1 MALSIQSNMASM
13 SIQNQLGR
21 SNNDLS
27 TALERLGSGFKIN
40 SAKDDAAGLQIASRL
55 NAQVRGQDAAL
66 YNSNN
71 AMSMMQTAEGAF
83 DEMTNIAYRMKEL
96 ATQGANGTNDT
107 KEYTAINAEFSALE
121 EELVSIMQNTNF
133 GGTKLLEAKVGTV
146 VTPVT
151 PVTADPTA
159 SPAVVG
165 VAGVH
170 GVAVSDGGKFADTAA
185 SVTFQVGSSTA
196 ETLSVSV
203 GAEVDAIHDILKTK
217 TGEYARVAD
226 LTDSTTSSAAITTVD
241 SLIEKIGSARSAI
254 GASMNRLDHTMNN
267 VTNMKEN
274 TQAAASTLMDADF
287 AAETSNM
294 TKQQLLMN
302 SGISVLS
309 TANSTTQMIGSL
321 LR

>member
-96 ATQGANGTNDT
+96 ATQGANGTNGT
-107 KEYTAINAEFSALE
+107 EEYTAISAEFVALQK
-121 EELVSIMQNTNF
+121 ELKSVMDNTSF
-133 GGTKLLEAKVGTV
+133 GGTPLL
-146 VTPVT
+146 
-151 PVTADPTA
+151 TAA
-159 SPAVVG
+159 
-165 VAGVH
+165 
-170 GVAVSDGGKFADTAA
+170 GKFGAA
-185 SVTFQVGSSTA
+185 AGVTFQVGSSTA
-196 ETLSVSV
+196 ETLKVDVSTAV
-203 GAEVDAIHDILKTK
+203 GNVNTTLATATGIGEVTDATK
-217 TGEYARVAD
+217 
-226 LTDSTTSSAAITTVD
+226 SSAAITTVD
-241 SLIEKIGSARSAI
+241 TFIKNIGTARSAL

>member
-55 NAQVRGQDAAL
+55 NAQVRGQEAAL

-96 ATQGANGTNDT
+96 ATQAANGTNGDD
-107 KEYTAINAEFSALE
+107 EYTAISSEYVALTAELN
-121 EELVSIMQNTNF
+121 SIMDNTSF
-133 GGTKLLEAKVGTV
+133 GGTALFN
-146 VTPVT
+146 
-151 PVTADPTA
+151 ADA
-159 SPAVVG
+159 AL
-165 VAGVH
+165 A
-170 GVAVSDGGKFADTAA
+170 ADKGKFATA
-185 SVTFQVGSSTA
+185 VTFQVGSSTA
-196 ETLSVSV
+196 ETLSVDIGATLYVDGTATDKSV
-203 GAEVDAIHDILKTK
+203 QGTINQLAARASTGATPSGNGRIDNQADAKAQLDFVDTL
-217 TGEYARVAD
+217 
-226 LTDSTTSSAAITTVD
+226 VD
-241 SLIEKIGSARSAI
+241 SIGTARSAL

>member
-96 ATQGANGTNDT
+96 ATQGANGTNGPD
-107 KEYTAINAEFSALE
+107 EYTAMKSEFVALE
-121 EELVSIMQNTNF
+121 AELKSIMDNTSF
-133 GGTKLLEAKVGTV
+133 GGTKLLDATSGKFDAG
-146 VTPVT
+146 
-151 PVTADPTA
+151 
-159 SPAVVG
+159 AVV
-165 VAGVH
+165 
-170 GVAVSDGGKFADTAA
+170 
-185 SVTFQVGSSTA
+185 FQVGSSTA
-196 ETLSVSV
+196 EKLSVDVSAAV
-203 GAEVDAIHDILKTK
+203 QLINTDVAAAGTIGDLDDATN
-217 TGEYARVAD
+217 
-226 LTDSTTSSAAITTVD
+226 SSAAITGIDTF
-241 SLIEKIGSARSAI
+241 IKNIGTARSAL

>member
-96 ATQGANGTNDT
+96 ATQAANGTNGDD
-107 KEYTAINAEFSALE
+107 EYVAQTSEYKALAAELN
-121 EELVSIMQNTNF
+121 SIMDNTSF
-133 GGTKLLEAKVGTV
+133 GGTKLLDK
-146 VTPVT
+146 
-151 PVTADPTA
+151 DD
-159 SPAVVG
+159 S
-165 VAGVH
+165 
-170 GVAVSDGGKFADTAA
+170 GKFATA
-185 SVTFQVGSSTA
+185 VTFQVGSSTA
-196 ETLSVSV
+196 ETLTVDISKTLWVDGVTTAGSIDTSVQ
-203 GAEVDAIHDILKTK
+203 ATIN
-217 TGEYARVAD
+217 R
-226 LTDSTTSSAAITTVD
+226 ITTTAGTVTNTDAGNINNQADAKVQLEFVD
-241 SLIEKIGSARSAI
+241 TLVNSIGSARSAL

>member
-21 SNNDLS
+21 SNDSLS

-55 NAQVRGQDAAL
+55 NAQVKGQEAGL
-66 YNSNN
+66 YNGAN

-96 ATQGANGTNDT
+96 ATQGASDANGTTEWAAQSAEYDALA
-107 KEYTAINAEFSALE
+107 KELS
-121 EELVSIMQNTNF
+121 SIMTNTSF
-133 GGTKLLEAKVGTV
+133 GGTALLDKATGTFGSAQA
-146 VTPVT
+146 
-151 PVTADPTA
+151 TARTTD
-159 SPAVVG
+159 
-165 VAGVH
+165 
-170 GVAVSDGGKFADTAA
+170 
-185 SVTFQVGSSTA
+185 VTFQVGSSDA
-196 ETLSVSV
+196 ETLV
-203 GAEVDAIHDILKTK
+203 VDID
-217 TGEYARVAD
+217 GD
-226 LTDSTTSSAAITTVD
+226 LDTVDAAITGFAASFTDVTTAQAELTKVD
-241 SLIEKIGSARSAI
+241 GLIAAVGTARSSL
-254 GASMNRLDHTMNN
+254 GASMNRLEHTMTN

-274 TQAAASTLMDADF
+274 TQAASSTLMDADF

-294 TKQQLLMN
+294 NKQQLLMN

>member
-1 MALSIQSNMASM
+1 M

-55 NAQVRGQDAAL
+55 NAQVRGQEAGI
-66 YNSNN
+66 YNGNN

-96 ATQGANGTNDT
+96 ATQGSSDTNGA
-107 KEYTAINAEFSALE
+107 KEWAAQSAEYTALAAELTNIMTNTSFGDGTAL
-121 EELVSIMQNTNF
+121 LT
-133 GGTKLLEAKVGTV
+133 
-146 VTPVT
+146 
-151 PVTADPTA
+151 
-159 SPAVVG
+159 
-165 VAGVH
+165 
-170 GVAVSDGGKFADTAA
+170 GGKFAGA
-185 SVTFQVGSSTA
+185 VTFQVGSSTT
-196 ETLSVSV
+196 ETLAVDISTELGDVTTAIGNAAAFTDVATAQAQIGFVDTLV
-203 GAEVDAIHDILKTK
+203 GE
-217 TGEYARVAD
+217 
-226 LTDSTTSSAAITTVD
+226 
-241 SLIEKIGSARSAI
+241 IGTARSTL
-254 GASMNRLDHTMNN
+254 GASMNRLDHTMTN
-267 VTNMKEN
+267 VSNMKQN
-274 TQAAASTLMDADF
+274 TQAAVGTLMDADF

>member
-55 NAQVRGQDAAL
+55 NAQVRGQEAAL

-96 ATQGANGTNDT
+96 ATQGANGTNGTD
-107 KEYTAINAEFSALE
+107 EYTAINAEFGALE
-121 EELVSIMQNTNF
+121 SELKSIMDNTSF
-133 GGTKLLEAKVGTV
+133 GGTALL
-146 VTPVT
+146 
-151 PVTADPTA
+151 TAA
-159 SPAVVG
+159 
-165 VAGVH
+165 
-170 GVAVSDGGKFADTAA
+170 GKFGAGGVD
-185 SVTFQVGSSTA
+185 FQVGSSTA
-196 ETLSVSV
+196 EKLNVNVSTSV
-203 GAEVDAIHDILKTK
+203 GTIN
-217 TGEYARVAD
+217 
-226 LTDSTTSSAAITTVD
+226 TTLATPGTIGALAGATPAAAATASSNAITTVD
-241 SLIEKIGSARSAI
+241 TFIKNIGTARSAL

>member
-1 MALSIQSNMASM
+1 MALSIQSNMASL

-40 SAKDDAAGLQIASRL
+40 SAKDDAAGLQIATRL

-71 AMSMMQTAEGAF
+71 AQSMMQTAEGAF

-107 KEYTAINAEFSALE
+107 DEYTAVNAEFGALE
-121 EELVSIMQNTNF
+121 KELKSIMDNTNF
-133 GGTKLLEAKVGTV
+133 GGTNLLT
-146 VTPVT
+146 
-151 PVTADPTA
+151 TA
-159 SPAVVG
+159 S
-165 VAGVH
+165 
-170 GVAVSDGGKFADTAA
+170 GKFGAA
-185 SVTFQVGSSTA
+185 AVTFQVGSSA
-196 ETLSVSV
+196 
-203 GAEVDAIHDILKTK
+203 AEVLEVDVSTEVQAINTTLDTANTI
-217 TGEYARVAD
+217 GE
-226 LTDSTTSSAAITTVD
+226 LTDQAASLAAIDTVD
-241 SLIEKIGSARSAI
+241 TFIANVGTARSAL
-254 GASMNRLDHTMNN
+254 GASMNRLDHSMTN

-274 TQAAASTLMDADF
+274 TQAAAGTLMDADF
-287 AAETSNM
+287 AAETANM

-309 TANSTTQMIGSL
+309 TANSTTQMVGSL

>member
-55 NAQVRGQDAAL
+55 NAQVRGQEAGL
-66 YNSNN
+66 YNGNN

-96 ATQGANGTNDT
+96 ATQGSSDTNGT
-107 KEYTAINAEFSALE
+107 KEWASQSAEYSALSL
-121 EELVSIMQNTNF
+121 ELKNIMDNTSF
-133 GGTKLLEAKVGTV
+133 GDGTKLLT
-146 VTPVT
+146 
-151 PVTADPTA
+151 
-159 SPAVVG
+159 
-165 VAGVH
+165 
-170 GVAVSDGGKFADTAA
+170 GGKFAA
-185 SVTFQVGSSTA
+185 SVSFQVGASSA
-196 ETLSVSV
+196 ETL
-203 GAEVDAIHDILKTK
+203 AVDISGK
-217 TGEYARVAD
+217 
-226 LTDSTTSSAAITTVD
+226 LTAVTAAQASAAAFTDVTTAQAEIVKVNTIID
-241 SLIEKIGSARSAI
+241 SIGDARSTL

-267 VTNMKEN
+267 VTNMKQN
-274 TQAAASTLMDADF
+274 TQAAVGTLMDADF

>member
-96 ATQGANGTNDT
+96 ATQGANGTNGT
-107 KEYTAINAEFSALE
+107 KENEALNAEFIALE
-121 EELVSIMQNTNF
+121 DEFASILQNTNY
-133 GGTKLLEAKVGTV
+133 GGTKLLAQTVG
-146 VTPVT
+146 
-151 PVTADPTA
+151 AD
-159 SPAVVG
+159 
-165 VAGVH
+165 VAAAAGTR
-170 GVAVSDGGKFADTAA
+170 AVSASDIGKFSDATTA
-185 SVTFQVGSSTA
+185 VTFQVGSSTD
-196 ETLSVSV
+196 EVLSVGV
-203 GAEVDAIHDILKTK
+203 GAEVQELHTAVNTV
-217 TGEYARVAD
+217 TGAQNSIAD
-226 LTDSTTSSAAITTVD
+226 LSTQAGSLAGIADIDT
-241 SLIEKIGSARSAI
+241 LIESIGSARSAM
-254 GASMNRLDHTMNN
+254 GASMNRLEHTMNN

-274 TQAAASTLMDADF
+274 TQAAAGTLMDADF

>member
-55 NAQVRGQDAAL
+55 NAQVRGQDAGL
-66 YNSNN
+66 YNGNN

-96 ATQGANGTNDT
+96 ATQGSSDTNGA
-107 KEYTAINAEFSALE
+107 KEWAAQSAEYTALAAELTN
-121 EELVSIMQNTNF
+121 IMDNTSF
-133 GGTKLLEAKVGTV
+133 GDGTKLLA
-146 VTPVT
+146 
-151 PVTADPTA
+151 AA
-159 SPAVVG
+159 
-165 VAGVH
+165 
-170 GVAVSDGGKFADTAA
+170 GKFGAGA
-185 SVTFQVGSSTA
+185 VNFQVGSSAA
-196 ETLSVSV
+196 ETLNVDISTELGNVTTAIGNAAAFTDVATAQAQIAFVDTLV
-203 GAEVDAIHDILKTK
+203 GE
-217 TGEYARVAD
+217 
-226 LTDSTTSSAAITTVD
+226 
-241 SLIEKIGSARSAI
+241 IGTARSTL
-254 GASMNRLDHTMNN
+254 GASMNRLDHTMTN
-267 VTNMKEN
+267 VSNMKQN
-274 TQAAASTLMDADF
+274 TQAAVGTLMDADF

>member
-55 NAQVRGQDAAL
+55 NAQVRGQEAGI
-66 YNSNN
+66 YNGNN

-96 ATQGANGTNDT
+96 ATQGSSDTNGA
-107 KEYTAINAEFSALE
+107 KEWAAQSAEYTALAAELTNIMTNTSFGDGTAL
-121 EELVSIMQNTNF
+121 LT
-133 GGTKLLEAKVGTV
+133 
-146 VTPVT
+146 
-151 PVTADPTA
+151 
-159 SPAVVG
+159 
-165 VAGVH
+165 
-170 GVAVSDGGKFADTAA
+170 GGKFAGA
-185 SVTFQVGSSTA
+185 VTFQVGSSTT
-196 ETLSVSV
+196 ETLAVDISTELGDVTTAIGNAAAFTDVATAQAQIGFVDTLV
-203 GAEVDAIHDILKTK
+203 GE
-217 TGEYARVAD
+217 
-226 LTDSTTSSAAITTVD
+226 
-241 SLIEKIGSARSAI
+241 IGTARSTL
-254 GASMNRLDHTMNN
+254 GASMNRLDHTMTN
-267 VTNMKEN
+267 VSNMKQN
-274 TQAAASTLMDADF
+274 TQAAVGTLMDADF

>member
-55 NAQVRGQDAAL
+55 NAQVRGQDAGL
-66 YNSNN
+66 YNGNN

-96 ATQGANGTNDT
+96 ATQGSSDTNGA
-107 KEYTAINAEFSALE
+107 KEWAAQSAEYTALAT
-121 EELVSIMQNTNF
+121 ELTNIMTNTSF
-133 GGTKLLEAKVGTV
+133 GDGTKLLA
-146 VTPVT
+146 
-151 PVTADPTA
+151 AA
-159 SPAVVG
+159 
-165 VAGVH
+165 
-170 GVAVSDGGKFADTAA
+170 GKFGAGA
-185 SVTFQVGSSTA
+185 VNFQVGSSAA
-196 ETLSVSV
+196 ETLNVDISTELGNVTTAIGNAAAFTDVATAQAQIAFVDTLV
-203 GAEVDAIHDILKTK
+203 GE
-217 TGEYARVAD
+217 
-226 LTDSTTSSAAITTVD
+226 
-241 SLIEKIGSARSAI
+241 IGTARSTL
-254 GASMNRLDHTMNN
+254 GASMNRLDHTMTN
-267 VTNMKEN
+267 VSNMKQN
-274 TQAAASTLMDADF
+274 TQAAVGTLMDADF

>member
-13 SIQNQLGR
+13 SIQNHLGR
-21 SNNDLS
+21 SNDSLS

-55 NAQVRGQDAAL
+55 NAQVKGQEAGL
-66 YNSNN
+66 YNGAN

-96 ATQGANGTNDT
+96 ATQGASDANGATEWAAQSA
-107 KEYTAINAEFSALE
+107 EYTALTS
-121 EELVSIMQNTNF
+121 ELDSIMKNTSF
-133 GGTKLLEAKVGTV
+133 GGTLLLEGT
-146 VTPVT
+146 
-151 PVTADPTA
+151 
-159 SPAVVG
+159 G
-165 VAGVH
+165 N
-170 GVAVSDGGKFADTAA
+170 KFADAA
-185 SVTFQVGSSTA
+185 GVKFQVGSSVTESLTVDISGNLDA
-196 ETLSVSV
+196 ATGVAFNIDTIQGLTTGGFASV
-203 GAEVDAIHDILKTK
+203 GEAQAHLAEIDK
-217 TGEYARVAD
+217 
-226 LTDSTTSSAAITTVD
+226 
-241 SLIEKIGSARSAI
+241 LIAGVGGARSAL
-254 GASMNRLDHTMNN
+254 GASMNRLEHTMTN

-274 TQAAASTLMDADF
+274 TQAASSTLMDADF

>member
-13 SIQNQLGR
+13 SIQNQLSR
-21 SNNDLS
+21 SNDSLS

-55 NAQVRGQDAAL
+55 NAQVKGQEAGL
-66 YNSNN
+66 YNGAN

-96 ATQGANGTNDT
+96 ATQGASDANGDDEWAAQSA
-107 KEYTAINAEFSALE
+107 EYVALTA
-121 EELVSIMQNTNF
+121 ELNSILDNTSF
-133 GGTKLLEAKVGTV
+133 GGTKLL
-146 VTPVT
+146 
-151 PVTADPTA
+151 DP
-159 SPAVVG
+159 
-165 VAGVH
+165 AG
-170 GVAVSDGGKFADTAA
+170 SKFADGD
-185 SVTFQVGSSTA
+185 VVFQVGSSTNEKLTVNISA
-196 ETLSVSV
+196 NLDATTGVAGAIDDIEASGAGTAGTFEDV
-203 GAEVDAIHDILKTK
+203 GEAQAHLALVD
-217 TGEYARVAD
+217 
-226 LTDSTTSSAAITTVD
+226 TVIA
-241 SLIEKIGSARSAI
+241 SIGTARSAL
-254 GASMNRLDHTMNN
+254 GASMNRLEHTMTN

-274 TQAAASTLMDADF
+274 TQAASSTLMDADF

>member
-55 NAQVRGQDAAL
+55 NAQVRGQEAGL
-66 YNSNN
+66 YNGNN

-96 ATQGANGTNDT
+96 ATQGSSDTNGA
-107 KEYTAINAEFSALE
+107 KEWASQSAEYTALALE
-121 EELVSIMQNTNF
+121 LTNIMDNTSF
-133 GGTKLLEAKVGTV
+133 GDGTKLLA
-146 VTPVT
+146 
-151 PVTADPTA
+151 AA
-159 SPAVVG
+159 
-165 VAGVH
+165 
-170 GVAVSDGGKFADTAA
+170 GKFGAGEV
-185 SVTFQVGSSTA
+185 SFQVGASAA
-196 ETLSVSV
+196 ETLKVDISTQL
-203 GAEVDAIHDILKTK
+203 GAV
-217 TGEYARVAD
+217 
-226 LTDSTTSSAAITTVD
+226 TTANGTATAFTTVATAQAEIAKVNTIID
-241 SLIEKIGSARSAI
+241 TIGTARSTL

-267 VTNMKEN
+267 VTNMKQN
-274 TQAAASTLMDADF
+274 TQAAVGTLMDADF

>member
-21 SNNDLS
+21 SNDSLS

-96 ATQGANGTNDT
+96 ATQAANGTNGDD
-107 KEYTAINAEFSALE
+107 EYVAISSEYVALTA
-121 EELVSIMQNTNF
+121 ELNSIMDNTSF
-133 GGTKLLEAKVGTV
+133 GGTKLFN
-146 VTPVT
+146 
-151 PVTADPTA
+151 ADA
-159 SPAVVG
+159 A
-165 VAGVH
+165 A
-170 GVAVSDGGKFADTAA
+170 AADKGKFATA
-185 SVTFQVGSSTA
+185 VTFQVGSSTA
-196 ETLSVSV
+196 ETLAVDIGATLYVDGTATDKSVQGTINQLAVRASTGTPALAGGMDNRADAV
-203 GAEVDAIHDILKTK
+203 AQLDFVDTL
-217 TGEYARVAD
+217 V
-226 LTDSTTSSAAITTVD
+226 SS
-241 SLIEKIGSARSAI
+241 IGTARSAL